1 MVADRGDGPDVSFC
15 SYVGKVLS
23 AGAVLQSSR
32 CFIVNNA
39 PTYGTWFSMAM
50 PLHVVGLVTIHSPTT
65 GECIELSNY
74 YISIV
79 IVEYLV
85 P

>member
-39 PTYGTWFSMAM
+39 PRNMVLDGYATSRSGAGNNTQSHYCR
-50 PLHVVGLVTIHSPTT
+50 V
-65 GECIELSNY
+65 Y
-74 YISIV
+74 
-79 IVEYLV
+79 
-85 P
+85 

>member
-1 MVADRGDGPDVSFC
+1 MFLRRKST
-15 SYVGKVLS
+15 VGRCGL
-23 AGAVLQSSR
+23 AVITLLYCEWRAFRQK
-32 CFIVNNA
+32 IA
-39 PTYGTWFSMAM
+39 PTYETWFLMAM